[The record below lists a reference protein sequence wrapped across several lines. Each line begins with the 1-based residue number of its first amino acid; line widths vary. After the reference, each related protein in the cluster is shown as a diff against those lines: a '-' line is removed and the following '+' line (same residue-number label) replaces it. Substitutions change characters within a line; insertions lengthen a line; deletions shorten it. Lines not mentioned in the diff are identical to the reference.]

1 MSFVIEFLI
10 KWLIIYGLF
19 TGVAFVIIRYL
30 IAPLVKKTGTPP
42 PVAADMSVATPLRLQ
57 AYERMIL
64 FLERIRPETLLLRLN
79 RPEMQ
84 AREFQE
90 LLLRTIR
97 EEFDYNLSQQIYI
110 SSEAWDLTR
119 RAKEETLSLV
129 NKAAATLPEQA
140 NASQLAHAL
149 IDAHMARD
157 SGTIDQ
163 AAEFLK
169 REVRY
174 LF

>member
-1 MSFVIEFLI
+1 MSFVVEFLI

-19 TGVAFVIIRYL
+19 TGVVFVIVRYI
-30 IAPLVKKTGTPP
+30 IAPLMKKNETPP
-42 PVAADMSVATPLRLQ
+42 PAAADMSVATPLRLQ
-57 AYERMIL
+57 AYERLIL
-64 FLERIRPETLLLRLN
+64 FLERIRPETLLLRVN
-79 RPEMQ
+79 QPELQ

-119 RAKEETLSLV
+119 RAKEETISLV
-129 NKAAATLPEQA
+129 NKAAATISEKA
-140 NASQLAHAL
+140 NSGQLAHAL

-169 REVRY
+169 REVRK